1 MQIFVFRFANKMGFS
16 AFFIVY
22 MRFFSYLCSDFEK
35 TMYIHL
41 DCNNFFVSCELVS
54 RPELK
59 GTPVVVA
66 NDNGNNGGIILALN
80 PEAKAV
86 GLKRGN
92 PLFQVTQ
99 IIEQKHVTVIDVH
112 HHLYHEVSH
121 HIMDKV
127 RQTEMVLD
135 FVQYSVDEFFG
146 FMPED
151 DPTLLREYLHTLKD
165 LILRETGIPVSC
177 GAGLSYTLAKTAT
190 WFAKRYPA
198 YKGICIMPA
207 DKRETA
213 LAKVPIKEVWGIGR
227 RSIKPIEQQG
237 VVTALDYTHLPEAWV
252 NRQFG
257 VVGVRTWK
265 ELNGI
270 PSITLASHE
279 RQKSI
284 MYSRTFAHMTN
295 SKTVLLRELS
305 NYASAA
311 ARKLREQGSLCRTI
325 TVFVATNRHRT
336 DLPQYN
342 TDETIKLSTATDDST
357 QIIQAVTRLMDKLFR
372 INYQYKQA
380 GVILGQLQHNQGVQL
395 DLFATDQVNEQ
406 AKQKR
411 LMQAIDGI
419 NKRFGSNQI
428 HFAIQGTEADQS
440 EQPAGFMRPHRID
453 EEE

>member
-1 MQIFVFRFANKMGFS
+1 
-16 AFFIVY
+16 
-22 MRFFSYLCSDFEK
+22 
-35 TMYIHL
+35 MYIHL

-80 PEAKAV
+80 AEAKAV

-92 PLFQVTQ
+92 PLFQVTE
-99 IIEQKHVTVIDVH
+99 IIEKKQVTVIDVH
-112 HHLYHEVSH
+112 HHLYHDVSR
-121 HIMDKV
+121 HIMDEV
-127 RQTEMVLD
+127 RKTEMVLD

-151 DPTLLREYLHTLKD
+151 DPTLLREYLQTLKD
-165 LILRETGIPVSC
+165 LILRTTGIPVSC

-190 WFAKRYPA
+190 WFAKQYPA
-198 YKGICIMPA
+198 YQGICIMPA
-207 DKRETA
+207 DKREQA
-213 LAKVPIKEVWGIGR
+213 LAKVPVKDVWGIGR
-227 RSIKPIEQQG
+227 RSINKIEARG
-237 VVTALDYTHLPEAWV
+237 IKTALDYTRQPEAWV

-257 VVGVRTWK
+257 VTGVRTWK
-265 ELNGI
+265 ELKGV
-270 PSITLASHE
+270 PAITLASHE

-284 MYSRTFAHMTN
+284 MYSRTFAHMTS
-295 SKTVLLRELS
+295 SKTILMRELS

-311 ARKLREQGSLCRTI
+311 TRRMREQGSLCQ
-325 TVFVATNRHRT
+325 TVTLFLATNRHRT
-336 DLPQYN
+336 DLPQYYA
-342 TDETIKLSTATDDST
+342 DDTIRLSTATDDSA
-357 QIIQAVTRLMDKLFR
+357 QVIQAVTVLLDRLYKES
-372 INYQYKQA
+372 YQYKQA
-380 GVILGQLQHNQGVQL
+380 GVILGQLQDNKGVQL
-395 DLFATDQVNEQ
+395 DLFAADQISEQ

-440 EQPAGFMRPHRID
+440 EQPAGFMRPHKI
-453 EEE
+453 EEK

>member
-1 MQIFVFRFANKMGFS
+1 M
-16 AFFIVY
+16 FIH
-22 MRFFSYLCSDFEK
+22 
-35 TMYIHL
+35 I

-80 PEAKAV
+80 AEAKAV

-92 PLFQVTQ
+92 PLFQVTE
-99 IIEQKHVTVIDVH
+99 IIEKKQVTVIDVH

-121 HIMDKV
+121 HIMDEV
-127 RQTEMVLD
+127 RKTEMVLD

-151 DPTLLREYLHTLKD
+151 DPTLLREYLQKLKD
-165 LILRETGIPVSC
+165 LIMEKTGIPVSC

-213 LAKVPIKEVWGIGR
+213 LAKVPVKEVWGIGR
-227 RSIKPIEQQG
+227 RSIKKIETQG
-237 VVTALDYTHLPEAWV
+237 IQTALDYTHRSEAWV

-257 VVGVRTWK
+257 ITGVRTWK
-265 ELNGI
+265 ELKGV
-270 PSITLASHE
+270 PAITLASHE

-284 MYSRTFAHMTN
+284 MYSRTFAHMTSN
-295 SKTVLLRELS
+295 KTLLLRELS

-311 ARKLREQGSLCRTI
+311 TRRLREQGSLCQ
-325 TVFVATNRHRT
+325 TVTLFLATNRHRA
-336 DLPQYN
+336 DLPQYYA
-342 TDETIKLSTATDDST
+342 DDTIRLSTATDDSA
-357 QIIQAVTRLMDKLFR
+357 QVIQAVTVLLER
-372 INYQYKQA
+372 IYKESYQYKQA
-380 GVILGQLQHNQGVQL
+380 GVILGQLQDNKGVQL
-395 DLFATDQVNEQ
+395 DLFAADQVSEQ

-440 EQPAGFMRPHRID
+440 EQPAGFMRPHKI
-453 EEE
+453 EENEKNEG

>member
-1 MQIFVFRFANKMGFS
+1 M
-16 AFFIVY
+16 FIH
-22 MRFFSYLCSDFEK
+22 
-35 TMYIHL
+35 I

-80 PEAKAV
+80 AEAKAV

-92 PLFQVTQ
+92 PLFQVTE
-99 IIEQKHVTVIDVH
+99 IIEKKQVTVIDVH

-121 HIMDKV
+121 RIMDEV
-127 RQTEMVLD
+127 RRTEMVLD

-151 DPTLLREYLHTLKD
+151 DPTLLREYLQKLKD
-165 LILRETGIPVSC
+165 LIMEKTGIPVSC

-213 LAKVPIKEVWGIGR
+213 LAKVPVKDVWGIGR
-227 RSIKPIEQQG
+227 RSIKKIETQG
-237 VVTALDYTHLPEAWV
+237 IQTALDYTHRSEAWV

-257 VVGVRTWK
+257 ITGVRTWK
-265 ELNGI
+265 ELKGV
-270 PSITLASHE
+270 PAITLASHE

-284 MYSRTFAHMTN
+284 MYSRTFAHMTSN
-295 SKTVLLRELS
+295 KTLLLRELS

-311 ARKLREQGSLCRTI
+311 TRRLREQGSLCQ
-325 TVFVATNRHRT
+325 TVTLFLATNRHRA
-336 DLPQYN
+336 DLPQYYA
-342 TDETIKLSTATDDST
+342 DDTIRLSTATDDSA
-357 QIIQAVTRLMDKLFR
+357 QVIQAVTVLLER
-372 INYQYKQA
+372 IYKESYQYKQA
-380 GVILGQLQHNQGVQL
+380 GVILGQLQTNQGVQL
-395 DLFATDQVNEQ
+395 NLFSADQVSEQ

-440 EQPAGFMRPHRID
+440 EQPAGFMRPHKI
-453 EEE
+453 EENEKNEG

>member
-1 MQIFVFRFANKMGFS
+1 
-16 AFFIVY
+16 
-22 MRFFSYLCSDFEK
+22 
-35 TMYIHL
+35 MYIHL

-80 PEAKAV
+80 AEAKAV

-92 PLFQVTQ
+92 PLFQVSK
-99 IIEQKHVTVIDVH
+99 IIEQQHVTVIDVH
-112 HHLYHEVSH
+112 HHLYHEVSR
-121 HIMDKV
+121 HIMDEV

-151 DPTLLREYLHTLKD
+151 DPTLLREYLQKLKD
-165 LILRETGIPVSC
+165 LILDKTGIPVSC

-190 WFAKRYPA
+190 WFAKHYPA
-198 YKGICIMPA
+198 YQGICIMPA
-207 DKRETA
+207 DKREQA
-213 LAKVPIKEVWGIGR
+213 LAKVPVKDVWGIGR
-227 RSIKPIEQQG
+227 RSINKIEARG
-237 VVTALDYTHLPEAWV
+237 IKTALDYTQQPEAWV

-257 VVGVRTWK
+257 VTGVRTWK
-265 ELNGI
+265 ELKGV
-270 PSITLASHE
+270 PAITLASHE

-284 MYSRTFAHMTN
+284 MYSRTFAHMTS
-295 SKTVLLRELS
+295 SKTILMRELS

-311 ARKLREQGSLCRTI
+311 TRRMREQGSLCQ
-325 TVFVATNRHRT
+325 TVTLFLATNRHRT
-336 DLPQYN
+336 DLPQYYA
-342 TDETIKLSTATDDST
+342 DDTIRLSTATDDSA
-357 QIIQAVTRLMDKLFR
+357 QVIQAVTVLLER
-372 INYQYKQA
+372 IYKESYQYKQA
-380 GVILGQLQHNQGVQL
+380 GVILGQLQDNQGVQL
-395 DLFATDQVNEQ
+395 DLFAADQVSEQ

-440 EQPAGFMRPHRID
+440 EQPAGFMRPHKI
-453 EEE
+453 EEK

>member
-1 MQIFVFRFANKMGFS
+1 M
-16 AFFIVY
+16 FIH
-22 MRFFSYLCSDFEK
+22 
-35 TMYIHL
+35 I

-80 PEAKAV
+80 AEAKAV

-92 PLFQVTQ
+92 PLFQVTE
-99 IIEQKHVTVIDVH
+99 IIEKKQVTVIDVH

-121 HIMDKV
+121 HIMDEV
-127 RQTEMVLD
+127 RKTEMVLD

-151 DPTLLREYLHTLKD
+151 DPTLLREYLQKLKD
-165 LILRETGIPVSC
+165 LIMEKTGIPVSC

-213 LAKVPIKEVWGIGR
+213 LAKVPVKEVWGIGR
-227 RSIKPIEQQG
+227 RSIKKIETQG
-237 VVTALDYTHLPEAWV
+237 IQTALDYTHRSEAWV

-257 VVGVRTWK
+257 ITGVRTWK
-265 ELNGI
+265 ELKGV
-270 PSITLASHE
+270 PAITLASHE

-284 MYSRTFAHMTN
+284 MYSRTFAHMTSN
-295 SKTVLLRELS
+295 KTLLLRELS

-311 ARKLREQGSLCRTI
+311 TRRLREQGSLCQ
-325 TVFVATNRHRT
+325 TVTLFLATNRHRA
-336 DLPQYN
+336 DLPQYYA
-342 TDETIKLSTATDDST
+342 DDTIRLSTATDDSA
-357 QIIQAVTRLMDKLFR
+357 QVIQAVTVLLER
-372 INYQYKQA
+372 IYKESYQYKQA
-380 GVILGQLQHNQGVQL
+380 GVILGQLQDNKGVQL
-395 DLFATDQVNEQ
+395 DLFAADQVSEQ

-440 EQPAGFMRPHRID
+440 EQPAGFMRPHKI
-453 EEE
+453 EENEKNAG